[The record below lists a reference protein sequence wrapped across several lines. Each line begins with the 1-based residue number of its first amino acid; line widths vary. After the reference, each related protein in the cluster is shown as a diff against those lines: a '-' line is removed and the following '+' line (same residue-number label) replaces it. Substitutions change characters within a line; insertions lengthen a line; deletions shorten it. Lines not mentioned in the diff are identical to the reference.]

1 MTIRQK
7 TVKSVLS
14 AVLAVCV
21 LLTAALPAFAAPSVI
36 SGNAVLIDST
46 TGQVLFAK
54 DMDAAIAPSGLVK
67 LMTALI
73 AVESGTS
80 LSEKLTVTSSALEP
94 LGTGYR
100 SMDLVAGE
108 QIPLEDCLYGMILN
122 SANDAANVIAESLG
136 GSLDAFVEKMNAK
149 AAELGLEHTTFV
161 NPNGLTEAGQTTTC
175 YDMALILRY
184 ALSVQEFS
192 RIFGTQECTILP
204 TNYTTDPRTY
214 KTRCLLNRSDSTQYY
229 FDGILGGVVGYTSD
243 GGYIT
248 ASAAA
253 KSGRTVIAVVA
264 KAESEENAYSDSANL
279 LTFGFDNFTEV
290 TFSGS
295 DFKSGA
301 IPVTERG
308 VKVGEVVFEVAS
320 DTITILLSADQSAD
334 NVEAVAESL
343 PSYVEKDSNEQF
355 RADICYRE
363 DDGSYTV
370 LLANVPLTGTVK
382 LDSAETTGTE
392 ATTAGS
398 IMTDS
403 EGNPVTDESGRV
415 VTGDTAATTEG
426 SGSGGGFKR
435 FLLQLLKVVL
445 IIIAVFAGAVVL
457 FILALVVIKY
467 VRRYKKRKARARAA
481 AERSLRSQ
489 NRNNDLY

>member
-204 TNYTTDPRTY
+204 TNYTTNPRT
-214 KTRCLLNRSDSTQYY
+214 
-229 FDGILGGVVGYTSD
+229 
-243 GGYIT
+243 
-248 ASAAA
+248 
-253 KSGRTVIAVVA
+253 
-264 KAESEENAYSDSANL
+264 
-279 LTFGFDNFTEV
+279 
-290 TFSGS
+290 
-295 DFKSGA
+295 
-301 IPVTERG
+301 
-308 VKVGEVVFEVAS
+308 
-320 DTITILLSADQSAD
+320 
-334 NVEAVAESL
+334 
-343 PSYVEKDSNEQF
+343 
-355 RADICYRE
+355 
-363 DDGSYTV
+363 
-370 LLANVPLTGTVK
+370 
-382 LDSAETTGTE
+382 
-392 ATTAGS
+392 
-398 IMTDS
+398 
-403 EGNPVTDESGRV
+403 
-415 VTGDTAATTEG
+415 
-426 SGSGGGFKR
+426 
-435 FLLQLLKVVL
+435 
-445 IIIAVFAGAVVL
+445 
-457 FILALVVIKY
+457 
-467 VRRYKKRKARARAA
+467 
-481 AERSLRSQ
+481 
-489 NRNNDLY
+489 